1 MLFSLTTFL
10 SSENNSSL
18 IQEKKLCNC
27 FPAEHNLFLNTGILL
42 AARLLGHENYGPL
55 IVFLQYTV
63 LKGKSSLL
71 VCVSFTTQSTLVIV
85 SVSFRALSSESLAIN
100 LLMVCPLTNLQT
112 SVSGGVYAL
121 HTRHGY
127 GSVAVSVH
135 LWCTHRTQICLSEIQ
150 LCSHKTCGAVT
161 HVNIDWSSSNQA
173 AKLIILCAMLT
184 VLVRGPFQ
192 GQTHRGDEINI
203 RRRSVGKYY

>member
-18 IQEKKLCNC
+18 IREKKLCNC
-27 FPAEHNLFLNTGILL
+27 FPVEHNLFLNTGILL
-42 AARLLGHENYGPL
+42 AARLLGHENYEPL

-71 VCVSFTTQSTLVIV
+71 MCVSLTTQSTLVIV

-127 GSVAVSVH
+127 GSVAVSMH
-135 LWCTHRTQICLSEIQ
+135 LWCTHRTQI
-150 LCSHKTCGAVT
+150 AVT
-161 HVNIDWSSSNQA
+161 KRVVQLRTSTLIGVPPTSNF
-173 AKLIILCAMLT
+173 LPSGLFCVLC
-184 VLVRGPFQ
+184 
-192 GQTHRGDEINI
+192 
-203 RRRSVGKYY
+203 